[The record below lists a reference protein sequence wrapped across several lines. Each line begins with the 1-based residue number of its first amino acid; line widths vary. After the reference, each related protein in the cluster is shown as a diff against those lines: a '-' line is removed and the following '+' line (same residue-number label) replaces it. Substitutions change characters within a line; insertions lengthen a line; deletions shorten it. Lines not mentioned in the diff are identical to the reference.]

1 VQLTFTTT
9 GQSAPCAAATKNVTA
24 TINPA
29 ATANAN
35 NPAAV
40 CASSPAI
47 QVVGTYGGG
56 ATGGEWSGGA
66 GSFGTQV
73 KDATAKTITA
83 TYTPTADEIAAGT
96 VQLTF
101 TTTGQSAP
109 CAAATKNVTATITPN
124 PAAPAVEYIGPSCTE
139 TTFKVEVTSPVA
151 GTYMLRQMMGGVAP
165 ISKTYPDDAVG
176 GKIVFEG
183 LTIGK
188 GYSVTH
194 TANNCTSEA
203 EECGDFNGGYQA
215 ASSGRQSSVIDQEI
229 VLKNIQKANVTAA
242 PNPFND
248 RIRFTL
254 KSDVS
259 GQGTLELYNTLGQK
273 VKTVFQ
279 GQVKAGQVQTIE
291 YAVPSA
297 QRTNLIYLFRV
308 GDQTATG
315 KLVGLKQ

>member
-1 VQLTFTTT
+1 
-9 GQSAPCAAATKNVTA
+9 
-24 TINPA
+24 
-29 ATANAN
+29 
-35 NPAAV
+35 
-40 CASSPAI
+40 
-47 QVVGTYGGG
+47 
-56 ATGGEWSGGA
+56 
-66 GSFGTQV
+66 
-73 KDATAKTITA
+73 TA
-83 TYTPTADEIAAGT
+83 TYTPTEAEIAAGT

-101 TTTGQSAP
+101 TTTGQATP
-109 CAAATKNVTATITPN
+109 CAAATKNVTATINAN
-124 PAAPAVEYIGPSCTE
+124 PEAPEVEYIGPSCTE
-139 TTFKVEVTSPVA
+139 TNFRVKVTSPVA
-151 GTYMLRQMMGGVAP
+151 GTYTLRQMKGGVAP
-165 ISKTYPDDAVG
+165 MSRKYPEDAVD
-176 GKIVFEG
+176 GKIIFEG

-194 TANNCTSEA
+194 TANSCTSEP
-203 EECGDFNGGYQA
+203 EKCGDFSGGYQEA
-215 ASSGRQSSVIDQEI
+215 EQVSAGQARVTDQEV
-229 VLKNIQKANVTAA
+229 VLRRVQKANVSAA

-279 GQVKAGQVQTIE
+279 GQVNAGQVQTIE

-308 GDQTATG
+308 GDQTTTG